1 MVLTRTLLSSTG
13 IIKDLHPL
21 RCQRAVTC
29 HLRSCCNLYQNRL
42 SMLAGHRIRLEIQ
55 GVLWLETAAPSTMFQ
70 IIPRKSLLRLCPP
83 KAHHHPTLNEPAFM
97 ILSFPQ
103 PVKTYALWS
112 RICDQIT
119 SKPSSQQQG

>member
-13 IIKDLHPL
+13 IFKDLLPL

-29 HLRSCCNLYQNRL
+29 HLRSCCNLCQSRPW
-42 SMLAGHRIRLEIQ
+42 MLAGHRIRLEIQ
-55 GVLWLETAAPSTMFQ
+55 GVLWLKTAAPSTIFQ
-70 IIPRKSLLRLCPP
+70 IIPRKSLLRLCPR

-97 ILSFPQ
+97 ILSCPR
-103 PVKTYALWS
+103 PVKTYVLWS
-112 RICDQIT
+112 RVCDQIT